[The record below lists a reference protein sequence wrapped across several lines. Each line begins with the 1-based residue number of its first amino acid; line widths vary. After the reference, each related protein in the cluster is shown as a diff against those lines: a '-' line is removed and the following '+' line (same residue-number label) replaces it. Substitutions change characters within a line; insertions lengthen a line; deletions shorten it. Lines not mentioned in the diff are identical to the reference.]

1 MCQVVGA
8 ASAKTPGQR
17 ELGALES
24 QQGKAVR
31 LEGGEQRGAGRM
43 RGPWQGVHAEPNPPG
58 HRGLHWA
65 PLESG
70 APEE

>member
-8 ASAKTPGQR
+8 ASAKAPEQR

-43 RGPWQGVHAEPNPPG
+43 RGPWQGVHSRA
-58 HRGLHWA
+58 
-65 PLESG
+65 
-70 APEE
+70 